1 MINVNDFK
9 TGMTIELDGEIFEV
23 LEFSHVKPGKG
34 AAFVKAKLYNLRTG
48 SNTEN
53 SFNSSTKVPKALIE
67 KKPMQFLYM
76 NGNNYVFMN
85 MDNYEQIE
93 INESQINKEKNY
105 LKENQDVF
113 VIFYGDELLGINLP
127 EKVELLITKS
137 EPGVKGNTSSTAM
150 KDAITETGLLVKVPL
165 FVNEGEEIIV
175 STKDGKYV
183 SRK

>member
-1 MINVNDFK
+1 MISVNDFK
-9 TGMTIELDGEIFEV
+9 TGMTIELDGDIYEV

-53 SFNSSTKVPKALIE
+53 TFNSSTKVAKALIE

-76 NGNNYVFMN
+76 NGSNFVFMN
-85 MDNYEQIE
+85 MESFEQIE
-93 INESQINKEKNY
+93 INESQINREKNY
-105 LKENQDVF
+105 LVENLDVY
-113 VIFYGDELLGINLP
+113 VIFYGDELLGVNIP
-127 EKVELLITKS
+127 EKVELKITKS

-165 FVNEGEEIIV
+165 FVNEGETIIV

>member
-93 INESQINKEKNY
+93 INETQINKEKNY

>member
-1 MINVNDFK
+1 MVNVNDFK
-9 TGMTIELDGEIFEV
+9 TGMTIEFDGEIYEI
-23 LEFSHVKPGKG
+23 LDFSHVKPGKG

-53 SFNSSTKVPKALIE
+53 TFNSSTKVAKALIE
-67 KKPMQFLYM
+67 KKPMQYLYL
-76 NGNNYVFMN
+76 NGTNYVFMN

-93 INESQINKEKNY
+93 INEAQLKREKDF
-105 LKENQDVF
+105 LSENLDVF
-113 VIFYGDELLGINLP
+113 VMFYGEELLGVNIP
-127 EKVELLITKS
+127 EKVDLKIISS

-165 FVNEGEEIIV
+165 FVNEGETIIV